1 MIETVREVGPGLG
14 IAPTCAVLG
23 LCTATYYRRTK
34 PQPPLEPR
42 PSPPRA
48 LPAAERAAVLEIL
61 HEPRFV
67 DHAPAQV
74 YAQLLDEQRFLCSER
89 TMYRI
94 LAAHQEVR
102 ERRDQLRHPRY
113 AAPELLAT
121 APNQVWSWDITK
133 LLGPAKWTYFYLY
146 VILDIFSRYVV
157 GWMITHQE
165 SAALAK
171 KLIEQSCR
179 RQGITPGELTLHA
192 DRGPSMTSKPVA
204 LLLSDLGVTKTHS
217 RPYVSNDNPFS
228 EAQFKTMKYRPE
240 FPERFGSI
248 QDTRRFGHLFFPWYN
263 TEHRHSGLGMLTPH
277 EVHYGLA
284 EKRVEARARV
294 LAAAYAAH
302 PERFVAGLP
311 RPPALPTEV
320 WINKPKMAP
329 IERDHDSEPQVVT
342 NFASRAPQS
351 PAVNSTHTQVSPE
364 LACRSDSDRSAVN
377 STSRLSR
384 RSTRRIYTKFRNRLS
399 HCH

>member
-1 MIETVREVGPGLG
+1 MIETVREVGRGLG

-23 LCTATYYRRTK
+23 LSPATYYRRSK
-34 PQPPLEPR
+34 PQPAPRQR

-48 LPAAERAAVLEIL
+48 LPTAERAAVLEVL
-61 HEPRFV
+61 HEPQFV
-67 DHAPAQV
+67 DQAPAQV
-74 YAQLLDEQRFLCSER
+74 YAQLLDAERYLCSQR

-94 LAAHQEVR
+94 LDENHEVR
-102 ERRDQLRHPRY
+102 ERRDQLRHPHY
-113 AAPELLAT
+113 PAPEILAT

-157 GWMITHQE
+157 GWMIAHHE

-179 RQGITPGELTLHA
+179 RQGIMPGELTLHA

-228 EAQFKTMKYRPE
+228 EAQFKTMKYRPD

-248 QDTRRFGHLFFPWYN
+248 QDSRGFGHVFFPWYN
-263 TEHRHSGLGMLTPH
+263 TEHRHTGLGLLTPH
-277 EVHYGLA
+277 EVHFGLA
-284 EKRVEARARV
+284 EKRLEARAHV

-320 WINKPKMAP
+320 WINKPMAP
-329 IERDHDSEPQVVT
+329 LAEPKRDSEPKVVT
-342 NFASRAPQS
+342 NFAFTAPQS
-351 PAVNSTHTQVSPE
+351 PVADSTHTQLSPE
-364 LACRSDSDRSAVN
+364 LTPASDSGSIGRQIHIAAVAPLN
-377 STSRLSR
+377 TEDL
-384 RSTRRIYTKFRNRLS
+384 
-399 HCH
+399 H

>member
-23 LCTATYYRRTK
+23 LPTATYYRRITPK
-34 PQPPLEPR
+34 PPPEPR
-42 PSPPRA
+42 PSPRRTLA
-48 LPAAERAAVLEIL
+48 AAERGAVLEVL
-61 HEPRFV
+61 HEPAFV
-67 DHAPAQV
+67 DLAPAQV
-74 YAQLLDEQRFLCSER
+74 YAQLLDEKRYLCSER

-94 LAAHQEVR
+94 LEENHEVR
-102 ERRDQLRHPRY
+102 ERRDQLRHPPY

-133 LLGPAKWTYFYLY
+133 LPGPAKWTYFYLY

-157 GWMITHQE
+157 GWMVAHEE

-171 KLIEQSCR
+171 KLIEQSCA
-179 RQGITPGELTLHA
+179 RQGILPGQLSLHA
-192 DRGPSMTSKPVA
+192 DRGSSMKSKPVA

-228 EAQFKTMKYRPE
+228 EAQFKTMKYRPD
-240 FPERFGSI
+240 FPDRFGSI
-248 QDTRRFGHLFFPWYN
+248 QDSRGFGHVFFHWYN

-294 LAAAYAAH
+294 LAAAFAAH
-302 PERFVAGLP
+302 PERFVAGQP

-320 WINKPKMAP
+320 WINKPKVALAEP
-329 IERDHDSEPQVVT
+329 NRDSEPEVVT
-342 NFASRAPQS
+342 NFASTASQS
-351 PAVNSTHTQVSPE
+351 PAADSTHTGASPQIVARE
-364 LACRSDSDRSAVN
+364 PSEPVN
-377 STSRLSR
+377 SELHIAAIAPFNTEDL
-384 RSTRRIYTKFRNRLS
+384 
-399 HCH
+399 H